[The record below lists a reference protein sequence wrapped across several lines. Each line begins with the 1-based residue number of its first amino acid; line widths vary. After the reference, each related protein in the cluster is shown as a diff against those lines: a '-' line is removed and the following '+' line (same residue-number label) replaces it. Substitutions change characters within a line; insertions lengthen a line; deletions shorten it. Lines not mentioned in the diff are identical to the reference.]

1 MPTHERADAQI
12 IPFPT
17 RRPTVK
23 GDSRAMHL
31 HLVATR
37 TGAGTSSRPGADR
50 TVIARRV
57 SGPVTLKERTT
68 MYTVNLGLS
77 HVYAESRRQDML
89 AEAERARTVA
99 EAQVTTR
106 ADRRTA
112 ATAVAAMRQRIGTA
126 MVRAGERLQGAHGAE
141 AVPSGDA
148 PSAAGALRIAR

>member
-1 MPTHERADAQI
+1 MAYQMLPYMT
-12 IPFPT
+12 
-17 RRPTVK
+17 
-23 GDSRAMHL
+23 
-31 HLVATR
+31 
-37 TGAGTSSRPGADR
+37 
-50 TVIARRV
+50 
-57 SGPVTLKERTT
+57 
-68 MYTVNLGLS
+68 
-77 HVYAESRRQDML
+77 AEARRQDML

-112 ATAVAAMRQRIGTA
+112 ATAVAAMRRRIGTA